1 MSTLTQPGPGQQT
14 ERGAPQT
21 KQLQDD
27 LVDCNGCAFA
37 ALCRA
42 RGARAYAHTWQQ
54 LQAVLQAPRAR
65 LAANNLEAA
74 CPPACQ
80 PLQRVGILR
89 LRKAAASYFLCQ
101 QSCSWRKRC
110 KMSLAVQRASAQ

>member
-1 MSTLTQPGPGQQT
+1 MQPGPGQQT

-27 LVDCNGCAFA
+27 LIDGNGCAFA

-42 RGARAYAHTWQQ
+42 PGARDHAHTGQQ

-65 LAANNLEAA
+65 LATNNLEAA

-80 PLQRVGILR
+80 PLQRVGILC
-89 LRKAAASYFLCQ
+89 LREPAASEHSVPAL
-101 QSCSWRKRC
+101 
-110 KMSLAVQRASAQ
+110 M